1 MKKMKK
7 KKKNLKSNL
16 NKNNKS
22 YNPDLALMKLNEL
35 ISDEPRIINA
45 KNKNEKNISPFIKKN
60 INFIKKVEEYNKK
73 GLNYRI
79 ISLSKKEIKLLK
91 KKKKKKSDYKIRENS
106 PNIIKSFQINDLEN
120 ANDQDKNNDKLNN
133 SFS

>member
-1 MKKMKK
+1 M
-7 KKKNLKSNL
+7 
-16 NKNNKS
+16 
-22 YNPDLALMKLNEL
+22 
-35 ISDEPRIINA
+35 
-45 KNKNEKNISPFIKKN
+45 
-60 INFIKKVEEYNKK
+60 EEYNKK
-73 GLNYRI
+73 GTNYRT

>member
-1 MKKMKK
+1 MIGFI
-7 KKKNLKSNL
+7 LIL
-16 NKNNKS
+16 ALILLIS
-22 YNPDLALMKLNEL
+22 YLIPKYHKGKIFTSKQYDDTIKFNPNLALMKLNEL

-106 PNIIKSFQINDLEN
+106 K
-120 ANDQDKNNDKLNN
+120 
-133 SFS
+133 

>member
-1 MKKMKK
+1 MEFISTTELRNILKK

-22 YNPDLALMKLNEL
+22 YNPDFALMKLNEL

-91 KKKKKKSDYKIRENS
+91 KKKNSEKNYKNKKKVIEMN
-106 PNIIKSFQINDLEN
+106 
-120 ANDQDKNNDKLNN
+120 
-133 SFS
+133 